1 MLRFEVQDTG
11 IGIPKAAQELV
22 FESFRQA
29 DGSHTRRH
37 GGTGLGLA
45 ISRELVVLHHGELG
59 LSSVEGEGTTFSF
72 TLPVDM
78 GAFSDRSGGTQEL
91 EGV

>member
-1 MLRFEVQDTG
+1 
-11 IGIPKAAQELV
+11 
-22 FESFRQA
+22 
-29 DGSHTRRH
+29 
-37 GGTGLGLA
+37 LA

-72 TLPVDM
+72 TLPADM
-78 GAFSDRSGGTQEL
+78 GAFAERASGAEEL